1 MKMKMKFALSGL
13 AAGIALA
20 AFASSAQAQERWT
33 MTSTWPDSID
43 LIQIDR
49 HWVELV

>member
-1 MKMKMKFALSGL
+1 MKKMTKFALTGL
-13 AAGIALA
+13 AAGVALA
-20 AFASSAQAQERWT
+20 ALSTTAQAQERWT